1 MASTSNIKALL
12 LNEVK
17 FEFKTKQSIGS
28 IVLYV
33 FTSTFLAYLS
43 FKFIDSAIIWNGIF
57 WIILLFAAINST
69 MNSFKENSGQHAYLY
84 SLVSPQDIILS
95 KIIYNS
101 AILIIVSLLC
111 LFSYSL
117 FLGSFIA
124 DQFLFL
130 SICVASSIALACVL
144 SLAAGISYKASGSGA
159 LFSILSI
166 PIVIPLL
173 VLMISASIGTLKN
186 TQYQS
191 FLNAEMYA
199 EKPFD
204 IKAELIAVDL
214 TTNNDNLAVFVDADD
229 NQRKFNI
236 PSTHTIS
243 AGNSYVLSGT
253 YFIENNIY
261 EISRVII
268 SNKKDTFGAWIKT
281 GTILLISLLLTAIS
295 YLIFP
300 KFWKE

>member
-1 MASTSNIKALL
+1 MASISNIKALL
-12 LNEVK
+12 LNEVR

-43 FKFIDSAIIWNGIF
+43 FKFIDSAVIWNGIF

-69 MNSFKENSGQHAYLY
+69 MNSFKESSGQHAYLY

-95 KIIYNS
+95 KILYNTG
-101 AILIIVSLLC
+101 ILIVVSLLC

-117 FLGSFIA
+117 FLGSFVSETL
-124 DQFLFL
+124 LFL
-130 SICVASSIALACVL
+130 TICIVSSIALACVL

-173 VLMISASIGTLKN
+173 VLIISASLDTLKN

-204 IKAELIAVDL
+204 IRAELISKDI
-214 TTNNDNLAVFVDADD
+214 TSSSENLATFVDADE
-229 NQRKFNI
+229 NQRKFKI
-236 PSTHTIS
+236 PAIHEVKI
-243 AGNSYVLSGT
+243 GNSYVLSGT

-281 GTILLISLLLTAIS
+281 GTILLISMLLTAIS